1 MKGLCPCADQE
12 GVEERVELKQLM
24 GVPFAREVGEEGVLP
39 AAPHSFPVHHL
50 RPPREAGQL
59 SRQRRRFLTEGWLW
73 LCCSGCL
80 STLLW
85 VLVKGALPVQGTGLH
100 TSLCRPGT
108 T

>member
-39 AAPHSFPVHHL
+39 AAPAAPHSFPVHHL

-59 SRQRRRFLTEGWLW
+59 SRQRRHFLTEVG
-73 LCCSGCL
+73 SGC
-80 STLLW
+80 
-85 VLVKGALPVQGTGLH
+85 VAQGVSAHCCGFW
-100 TSLCRPGT
+100 
-108 T
+108 